1 MPHTASAKKRMRQN
15 EKHRLRNKAAKSK
28 LATKRRGFAALVAA
42 GDAEGAAKALREAQ
56 KTFDQA
62 GAKRTVH
69 RKNASRKVSRM
80 ARQLAALKAAK
91 AAPAK

>member
-1 MPHTASAKKRMRQN
+1 MPHTASAKKRLRQN
-15 EKHRLRNKAAKSK
+15 VKRHLRNKAAKSK

-42 GDAEGAAKALREAQ
+42 GDIEGAAKALREAQ

-62 GAKRTVH
+62 GSKRTVH
-69 RKNASRKVSRM
+69 KKNASRKVSRM
-80 ARQLAALKAAK
+80 AKQLAAMKAAK

>member
-1 MPHTASAKKRMRQN
+1 MPHTASAKKRLRQN
-15 EKHRLRNKAAKSK
+15 VKRHTRNKAAKSK
-28 LATKRRGFAALVAA
+28 LATKKRGFVALVAA

-69 RKNASRKVSRM
+69 KKNASRKVSRM
-80 ARQLAALKAAK
+80 AKQLAAMKTAK

>member
-1 MPHTASAKKRMRQN
+1 MPHTASAKKRLRQN
-15 EKHRLRNKAAKSK
+15 VKRHERNKAAKSK
-28 LATKRRGFAALVAA
+28 LATKKRGFAALVAA
-42 GDAEGAAKALREAQ
+42 GDVEGAAKALREAQ

-69 RKNASRKVSRM
+69 KKNASRKVSRM
-80 ARQLAALKAAK
+80 AKQLAAMKSAK